1 MLAAMSGT
9 GSRLL
14 SNFSNPLNI
23 CVIYEVDKAS
33 LEAAGS
39 SVYGSIFVK
48 VRTPLPVV
56 AAEAVVDEEV
66 FVDNKPQLAKRL
78 LKTNNIVIDKY
89 AIFFTIDLPFSFG
102 FVSRNV
108 VIRAYLDLSTKLI
121 RGISESGNSLYP
133 RPTRL
138 SIE

>member
-1 MLAAMSGT
+1 MLAAISGT

-23 CVIYEVDKAS
+23 CVIYELDRAS

-39 SVYGSIFVK
+39 SVYGSVFVK
-48 VRTPLPVV
+48 VRIPLPEV
-56 AAEAVVDEEV
+56 AAEEVVAEEV

-78 LKTNNIVIDKY
+78 LKTNNIAIDKY

-108 VIRAYLDLSTKLI
+108 EINAYLDLSTKI
-121 RGISESGNSLYP
+121 DSGY
-133 RPTRL
+133 
-138 SIE
+138 